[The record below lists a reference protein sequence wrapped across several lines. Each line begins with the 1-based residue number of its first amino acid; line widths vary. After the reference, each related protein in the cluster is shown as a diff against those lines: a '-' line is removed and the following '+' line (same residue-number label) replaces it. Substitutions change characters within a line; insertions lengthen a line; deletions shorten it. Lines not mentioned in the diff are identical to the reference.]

1 MGRRKI
7 AHESERKSPQIRNIL
22 RDGTELKDIKGH
34 RVKKED
40 APMVYK
46 AIEQIERRINGEGSQ
61 ARA

>member
-1 MGRRKI
+1 MVR
-7 AHESERKSPQIRNIL
+7 HIL
-22 RDGTELKDIKGH
+22 RNGTELKDIKGH

-46 AIEQIERRINGEGSQ
+46 AIEQIERRINGESGQ

>member
-1 MGRRKI
+1 MVK
-7 AHESERKSPQIRNIL
+7 HIL

-40 APMVYK
+40 VPMFYK
-46 AIEQIERRINGEGSQ
+46 AIEQIERRINGESSQ

>member
-1 MGRRKI
+1 MVR
-7 AHESERKSPQIRNIL
+7 HIL
-22 RDGTELKDIKGH
+22 RNGKELKDIKGH

-46 AIEQIERRINGEGSQ
+46 AIEQIERRINGESSQ

>member
-1 MGRRKI
+1 MVR
-7 AHESERKSPQIRNIL
+7 HIL

-46 AIEQIERRINGEGSQ
+46 AIEQIERRINGEGCKE
-61 ARA
+61 RA

>member
-1 MGRRKI
+1 MVK
-7 AHESERKSPQIRNIL
+7 HIL
-22 RDGTELKDIKGH
+22 KNGKAVKDIAGH

-46 AIEQIERRINGEGSQ
+46 AIEQIERRINGENSQ